1 MKGRQIAVLRTR
13 GRERTT
19 SNQRTSSFCSERGV
33 VAAAGGAMTFL
44 PDTGAGDDRMKV
56 TQHTTTSAMAARIQP
71 SSFQTASRRFTVVR
85 LSAMLGAD
93 PGHSERTTR
102 VLLVRRVPVPKRLCV
117 VHTRTQEEC
126 WHECA
131 PEVGR
136 GVRRKAR
143 ERERTRKRKRK
154 TEEEAEL
161 PPTVPSVQES
171 FYERKMQQK
180 SEGKK
185 EKKRDKSELPASRIA
200 TLTNT
205 RAAIVA
211 SHHLRST
218 SLPPP
223 TFRHNPIATDDCPR

>member
-1 MKGRQIAVLRTR
+1 
-13 GRERTT
+13 
-19 SNQRTSSFCSERGV
+19 
-33 VAAAGGAMTFL
+33 MTFL

-143 ERERTRKRKRK
+143 EREN
-154 TEEEAEL
+154 E
-161 PPTVPSVQES
+161 
-171 FYERKMQQK
+171 
-180 SEGKK
+180 K
-185 EKKRDKSELPASRIA
+185 EKEKEKNRGGS
-200 TLTNT
+200 
-205 RAAIVA
+205 
-211 SHHLRST
+211 
-218 SLPPP
+218 
-223 TFRHNPIATDDCPR
+223 